1 MKAYRDR
8 SHNHSKSS
16 KILDYSNMSQS
27 YDSITKIN
35 LNKKKSS
42 SKLSNDDSKNN
53 ENNQYIRLYPKYID
67 KIKNTILSANPEA
80 LENYLNKEG
89 HTKNTIISLQNPLRM
104 SNNNKKNINLIQKVN
119 NNPLAFT
126 NKFSGDINDYMPRS
140 SSFTIDFIKKKD
152 SKKNLKKIQRDLQ
165 MKLLDMSIRINDD
178 SDNNQEIVEEESPKR
193 KLKKR
198 HTEFSI
204 KQKQSSKSF
213 KSIKKVENKPTNKN
227 IIIYSTKSIN
237 DSKVNSSR
245 NENGENKNS
254 VRSIRK
260 SFVHKSDLM
269 NKFEKQH
276 INYN

>member
-126 NKFSGDINDYMPRS
+126 NKFSGDINDYMVRS
-140 SSFTIDFIKKKD
+140 SSFQIDFFKKKD

-178 SDNNQEIVEEESPKR
+178 SDNNQEIVE
-193 KLKKR
+193 
-198 HTEFSI
+198 
-204 KQKQSSKSF
+204 
-213 KSIKKVENKPTNKN
+213 KKVLKEN
-227 IIIYSTKSIN
+227 
-237 DSKVNSSR
+237 
-245 NENGENKNS
+245 
-254 VRSIRK
+254 
-260 SFVHKSDLM
+260 
-269 NKFEKQH
+269 
-276 INYN
+276 